1 MTTGII
7 MMAFGKPSYYQM
19 AYNLA
24 LSIRFFDKDIPI
36 QLVHDDQWGI
46 VDDEKWV
53 FTHLTKV
60 DKEDLF
66 VDGKFSP
73 GKAKTRIDK
82 YLMFDN
88 NIYLDVDGICLKPIA
103 PLIEQLS
110 KLDGYFYSQTAAWM
124 TPGGKT
130 PKANL
135 KRDGNN
141 FPEMQW
147 ATLETIWEFHKLKD
161 DAEVV
166 AINSSFMYLK
176 RGAKLTKFYDQVRDN
191 IDNGIPIDRLAMPWG
206 NTYPDELAYN
216 IACAQFKVD
225 PFAGVNPVMFQY
237 LNPLRDIPGMHEKYY
252 FLGLYG
258 GIGFTH
264 VSAWEYSDRLLRV
277 YHKELGL
284 LHKYKWHY
292 LVKDKHAGKT
302 KLLVKR

>member
-1 MTTGII
+1 
-7 MMAFGKPSYYQM
+7 
-19 AYNLA
+19 
-24 LSIRFFDKDIPI
+24 
-36 QLVHDDQWGI
+36 
-46 VDDEKWV
+46 
-53 FTHLTKV
+53 
-60 DKEDLF
+60 
-66 VDGKFSP
+66 
-73 GKAKTRIDK
+73 
-82 YLMFDN
+82 
-88 NIYLDVDGICLKPIA
+88 
-103 PLIEQLS
+103 
-110 KLDGYFYSQTAAWM
+110 M
-124 TPGGKT
+124 TPGGRT

-147 ATLETIWEFHKLKD
+147 ATLETIWEFHKLKE

-237 LNPLRDIPGMHEKYY
+237 QKPLRDIAGMHEKYY

-258 GIGFTH
+258 GVGFTH

-277 YHKELGL
+277 YHGQLGL

-292 LVKDKHAGKT
+292 LVKDKHAGKS